1 MNSRYEHLRIQL
13 DDFTRRIAIRGRN
26 LMWFLGAGA
35 SAAGGVPTAMNMI
48 WEFKQLLFVTQR
60 RIPLSEVADLSNPVV
75 QDRLQ
80 GHIDSLNDMPP
91 PGDAEE
97 YAALFEKV
105 YPSEPDR
112 RAYLDDKLSK
122 ARPSYGHIALAT
134 LLKAG
139 RAGIVWT
146 TNFDPLVADACA
158 KVYGGTGN
166 LTTADLESPDRA
178 LQAIQEERWP
188 VEVKLHGDF
197 RSRRLKNTAAE
208 LRTQDAKL
216 GQALNHSC
224 QRYGLVVAGYSGR
237 DDSVMESLEQAI
249 AVPSSLPAGLFWLH
263 HGDHAPLTRVTQLLH
278 TASERGIE
286 AGIVSIESFD
296 EVMRDLVRLVEGLDK
311 RELDAFAQERQIW
324 SAAPIPTGSKGYPVI
339 RLNALPIVHAPS
351 VCRRVVCDI
360 GGTAE
365 VRKAVQRARVDVIA
379 IRSQHGVLAFGSD
392 EEVRTAFGPYGIKA
406 FDLHTFEVKRQAY
419 ESTERGLLRE
429 ALTKALERQADLVA
443 IRRRRSDLL
452 APRDPA
458 ASRWSDLRKLVG
470 ATAGRVKGHSGLTWK
485 EGIGIR
491 LGWANGRLWM
501 QFEPR
506 IVFEGLNDSNRHTAA
521 DFARE
526 RAVKRYNRE
535 LSQLLD
541 FWSNCFTQGDDDLRA
556 LSVGNG
562 VDAVFQLLAR
572 NAGSRRVGA

>member
-1 MNSRYEHLRIQL
+1 MSSRYDHLRIQS
-13 DDFTRRIAIRGRN
+13 DDLTRRIAMRGRN

-35 SAAGGVPTAMNMI
+35 SAAGGVPTAMDMI

-60 RIPLSEVADLSNPVV
+60 RISLSEVADLWNPMV

-122 ARPSYGHIALAT
+122 ANPSYGHIALT
-134 LLKAG
+134 SLLKAG
-139 RAGIVWT
+139 RAGIIWT

-158 KVYGGTGN
+158 KVYGGTGH

-188 VEVKLHGDF
+188 VEIKLHGDF
-197 RSRRLKNTAAE
+197 RSHRLKNTAAE

-237 DDSVMESLEQAI
+237 DDSVMDSLEQAI
-249 AVPSSLPAGLFWLH
+249 AVPGSFPAGLFWLH
-263 HGDHAPLTRVTQLLH
+263 RGDHAPLTRVTQLLH
-278 TASERGIE
+278 TASGRGIE

-296 EVMRDLVRLVEGLDK
+296 EVMRDLIRLVEGLDK
-311 RELDAFAQERQIW
+311 RVLDAFAQERQVW
-324 SAAPIPTGSKGYPVI
+324 SAAPIPTGSKGHPVI
-339 RLNALPIVHAPS
+339 RLNALPVVQGPS

-365 VRKAVQRARVDVIA
+365 VRKAVQRAGVDVIA
-379 IRSQHGVLAFGSD
+379 VRSQQGVLAFGSD
-392 EEVRTAFGPYGIKA
+392 EDVRRAFGAYGIKA
-406 FDLHTFEVKRQAY
+406 FDLHTFEVKRQTY

-429 ALTKALERQADLVA
+429 ALTKALERQVGLVA

-452 APRDPA
+452 APEDPA
-458 ASRWSDLRKLVG
+458 APRWSDLRKLVG
-470 ATAGRVKGHSGLTWK
+470 AVAGRVKGHSGLTWK
-485 EGIGIR
+485 EGVGIR

-506 IVFEGLNDSNRHTAA
+506 TVFEGLNDSNRYAAA

-526 RAVKRYNRE
+526 RAVKRYNRK

-562 VDAVFQLLAR
+562 VDAVFRLSPR
-572 NAGSRRVGA
+572 NAGSRRIGA